1 METIHLNLKKKWFDM
16 ILSGGKKEEYREVTS
31 YWKKRLQKMCSN
43 CDGWCN
49 DGSCKCGGY
58 YDQKLSKWVFG
69 YEFKNFDSITFS
81 NGYHKNRRQFV
92 IDLGGIHI
100 GTGLNKWG
108 AEKGKRYFVLKLGQI
123 LNK

>member
-1 METIHLNLKKKWFDM
+1 MKTLHLNLHKKWFDM
-16 ILSGGKKEEYREVTS
+16 ILSGEKKEEYREVTS

-81 NGYHKNRRQFV
+81 NGYHKNRRQFK
-92 IDLGGIHI
+92 IKLLYISIRH
-100 GTGLNKWG
+100 GLLNWG
-108 AEKGKRYFVLKLGQI
+108 AEKDKIYFVLHLGKI
-123 LNK
+123 Y